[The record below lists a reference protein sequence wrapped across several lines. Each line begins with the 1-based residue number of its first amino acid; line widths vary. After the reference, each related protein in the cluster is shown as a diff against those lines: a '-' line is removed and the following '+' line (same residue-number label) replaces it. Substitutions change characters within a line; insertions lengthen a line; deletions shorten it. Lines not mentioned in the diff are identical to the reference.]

1 MVMDAVVERCVE
13 QSPVTVMARLALQRA
28 LEPAW
33 IDELFERAGGTQY
46 TRELLFS
53 TTVELM
59 SVVAVGLRPS
69 VHAAAKACKNL
80 PVSVQ
85 ALYDK
90 IRRTAPSLVRALV
103 QESAVRLHDVLMPMM
118 SDKLPT
124 VPGYRLRIVDGN
136 HLPASEKR
144 LKPLRGYRGA
154 ALPGQSLVVY
164 DPDLDLVVDL
174 VLCEDGHAQERTLM
188 ELAQRQAQPGELWL
202 ADRNFSTRRILCG
215 LHGHGSSFIVRE
227 HGRTPNPQ
235 PLEPVQYRG
244 RIEAGAVYEQAVEV
258 EEDAGQRL
266 RLRRVEL
273 HLERATEDGDT
284 TIRLLSNLPAS
295 QFTPR
300 RIARLYRQRWQIESL
315 FQRLESVLHSEVVSL
330 GHPRAALLA
339 FGVAVLAYNTRAVL
353 QSAVWSAHKLY
364 TSELEL
370 SSFYFADEIRT
381 HYAGMMMAVAPAAWE
396 RYDKLTAAQL
406 ARVLLQMARHA
417 NPKALRKH
425 PRSTRNE
432 TKKGYLP
439 GALVRRHVAT
449 ARVLKDGL
457 VK

>member
-69 VHAAAKACKNL
+69 MHAAAKACKDL

-103 QESAVRLHDVLMPMM
+103 QESAVRLHDLLMPMM
-118 SDKLPT
+118 RDKIPT

-174 VLCEDGHAQERTLM
+174 VPCEDGHAQERSLM

-215 LHGHGSSFIVRE
+215 LHGQGSSFIVRE

-258 EEDAGQRL
+258 EDDAGQRL

-339 FGVAVLAYNTRAVL
+339 FGVAVLAYNTLAVL
-353 QSAVWSAHKLY
+353 QSAVWSAHELH

-425 PRSTRNE
+425 PRSTRSE
-432 TKKGYLP
+432 TKKGFVS
-439 GALVRRHVAT
+439 GAIVRRHVAT
-449 ARVLKDGL
+449 ARVLKDGY